1 MSAQRFNPATLFK
14 ERHNTVSAV
23 RHMKQDRGFPMAKRV
38 FLDIETLPPDKSDL
52 LIRDKIQHCTEEE
65 YRKLAL
71 DPEYAK
77 IICIGII
84 VEHDNQIVHH
94 GTLGR
99 DRVSGLFHLDEARM
113 LRAFWNIIKGFDP
126 YSDLLIGWNI
136 LDFDLHCIMMRSVI
150 HQVKPSIDL
159 RFQRFRDRPIYD
171 VMWEFEHWRRK
182 ISLDEAAK
190 VLGLKTSKTNDVNGS
205 RVYDLFIEGRHQ
217 EICDYCLK
225 DTELTRAIYYR
236 VNFKEIES
244 A

>member
-1 MSAQRFNPATLFK
+1 MT
-14 ERHNTVSAV
+14 
-23 RHMKQDRGFPMAKRV
+23 KRI
-38 FLDIETLPPDKSDL
+38 FLDCETIPPDRSNHPFREKL
-52 LIRDKIQHCTEEE
+52 EGCTEEE

-71 DPEYAK
+71 DPEYAR

-84 VEHDNQIVHH
+84 VEHDDQIVHR

-99 DRVSGLFHLDEARM
+99 DRKSGQFYLNEARM
-113 LRAFWNIIKGFDP
+113 LKAFWNLVKGFDP
-126 YSDLLIGWNI
+126 CRDLLIGWNL
-136 LDFDLHCIMMRSVI
+136 LDFDMHCIMMRSVI

-159 RFQRFRDRPIYD
+159 RFQRFRDQPIYD
-171 VMWEFEHWRRK
+171 CMWEFEHWRRK

-205 RVYDLFIEGRHQ
+205 RVYDLFLEGRHQ

-236 VNFKEIES
+236 INFKEIEYT
-244 A
+244 